1 MALNMAP
8 FANTGL
14 KATLSNM
21 ELAVLKLRKVVAT
34 TATESNHYNATIAVI
49 ADHNTITKSNGDQTL
64 DPNLGETFVV
74 IINKENLPDVHGII
88 PNIRLVN
95 PVIHT
100 IYATSAENSTFATIN
115 CSISAQG
122 IEFPQTTSSN
132 NKGQGSGR

>member
-1 MALNMAP
+1 MC
-8 FANTGL
+8 
-14 KATLSNM
+14 
-21 ELAVLKLRKVVAT
+21 
-34 TATESNHYNATIAVI
+34 
-49 ADHNTITKSNGDQTL
+49 
-64 DPNLGETFVV
+64 
-74 IINKENLPDVHGII
+74 
-88 PNIRLVN
+88 IRDRVN